1 MLSRLGQNK
10 LSTDQTRQNT
20 DWMEANFHCQMD
32 FIIYTSH
39 FSFLRQRRKG
49 KKKKGG
55 YVEQLLQWVVKSS
68 SVYRA
73 RSPFVMF
80 YSVFR
85 IGIRHAH
92 ELDSFP

>member
-1 MLSRLGQNK
+1 
-10 LSTDQTRQNT
+10 
-20 DWMEANFHCQMD
+20 MD